1 MIIELLQDWGNKT
14 NLGGHKQNLVHVRT
28 QEKVVVTPQET
39 KIDLLVSI
47 QKSLVEVWVSSGLQ
61 WAQGY

>member
-47 QKSLVEVWVSSGLQ
+47 QKSLVEVWVGSGLQ
-61 WAQGY
+61 WGQGY